1 MDQQQRQRQ
10 HQLQEWSMPS
20 QSAVTCQQQFP
31 SHIYATTLSSPS
43 SPMKR
48 GRVISE
54 ESPSLYPSSTCDTV
68 TQPLV
73 RSSSSS
79 LSTTTLSVPVSAI
92 PKKARSNNYSAP
104 QSIKPSVLSAMGT
117 LVGGNDENQG
127 VQGYLYASV
136 PMRRRLSGGQID
148 QYIGEHDKS
157 MDTDQNRPRNMSF

>member
-1 MDQQQRQRQ
+1 MDQQQIQRQ
-10 HQLQEWSMPS
+10 HQLQEWSMSS
-20 QSAVTCQQQFP
+20 QAAVMWQQQFP
-31 SHIYATTLSSPS
+31 SHISPTTLSSPS

-54 ESPSLYPSSTCDTV
+54 ESSAPYPSSTCDAV
-68 TQPLV
+68 TQPLA

-79 LSTTTLSVPVSAI
+79 PTPSVPVSAI

-104 QSIKPSVLSAMGT
+104 RSVKPSVLTAMGT
-117 LVGGNDENQG
+117 LAGGDDKIQG
-127 VQGYLYASV
+127 AQGYLSASV

-157 MDTDQNRPRNMSF
+157 METDQNRPRNMSF